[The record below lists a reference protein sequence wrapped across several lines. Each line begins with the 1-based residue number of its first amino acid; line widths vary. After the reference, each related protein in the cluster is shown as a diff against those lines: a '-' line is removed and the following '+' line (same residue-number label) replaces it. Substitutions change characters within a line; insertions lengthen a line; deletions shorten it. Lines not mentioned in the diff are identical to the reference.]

1 MLLPRSDALVKD
13 TVVVCATA
21 GQGLSVYRGRL
32 HTNEASGAIRMRG
45 GEYLERGKGGGN
57 MTKTNGG
64 ERQRQLVSPFFFH
77 QRRLSYTL
85 AASLI
90 VSDKKSIT

>member
-45 GEYLERGKGGGN
+45 GEYLERGKGGEKYDKDKWRRE
-57 MTKTNGG
+57 TKTAG
-64 ERQRQLVSPFFFH
+64 VSFFLPPAPIILH
-77 QRRLSYTL
+77 SRRLANRL
-85 AASLI
+85 
-90 VSDKKSIT
+90 